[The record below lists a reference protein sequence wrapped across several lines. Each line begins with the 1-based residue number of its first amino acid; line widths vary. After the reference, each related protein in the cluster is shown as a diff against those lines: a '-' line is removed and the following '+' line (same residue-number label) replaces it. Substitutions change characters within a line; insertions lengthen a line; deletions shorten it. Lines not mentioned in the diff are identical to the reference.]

1 MQILHDKCFLI
12 KRYIRK
18 QRYII
23 VMIKK
28 MYLQLSK
35 IKENNINIKYI
46 HSNTFTKT
54 NDST

>member
-1 MQILHDKCFLI
+1 MVQNKMQILHDKCFLI

-35 IKENNINIKYI
+35 IKENNINIK
-46 HSNTFTKT
+46 
-54 NDST
+54 